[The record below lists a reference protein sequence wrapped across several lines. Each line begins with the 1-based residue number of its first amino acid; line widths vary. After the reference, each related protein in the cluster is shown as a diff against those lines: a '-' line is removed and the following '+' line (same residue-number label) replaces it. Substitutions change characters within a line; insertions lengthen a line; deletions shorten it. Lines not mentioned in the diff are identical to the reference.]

1 MKYIFV
7 IAFIA
12 ILGSLAAALVYMMK
26 GEGFDEATRTKR
38 MARSLSLR
46 VAFSVL
52 LFLGILLAW
61 SLGYIQPTGRP

>member
-26 GEGFDEATRTKR
+26 GEGLDEATRTKR

>member
-12 ILGSLAAALVYMMK
+12 ILGSLAAALVYMMN
-26 GEGFDEATRTKR
+26 GEGVDESLRTKR
-38 MARSLSLR
+38 MARSLALR

-61 SLGYIQPTGRP
+61 SLGFIQPTGRP